1 MKRFIVIG
9 MLLLLSGTA
18 AGYNGPGSG
27 VSFIAAL
34 WSLVIGVFVVLSA
47 ILLWPLRV
55 WLKRRKA
62 SAEAASAKP
71 TASE

>member
-1 MKRFIVIG
+1 MKRSIYVG

-27 VSFIAAL
+27 VSFVAAL
-34 WSLVIGVFVVLSA
+34 WSLIIGVFVVLSA
-47 ILLWPLRV
+47 ILMWPLRV

-62 SAEAASAKP
+62 RAEAASGKP
-71 TASE
+71 TAGE